1 VGRLKNVSGEARE
14 VPLLGNRVVEPD
26 EVVDVDDELL
36 DPEQYVWPA
45 STWQVVE
52 PPATEDRTVEQL
64 QAELRERG
72 LPVSGTKAE
81 LVERLATAD
90 SETAGEVA

>member
-1 VGRLKNVSGEARE
+1 MGRLKNVSGEARE

-45 STWQVVE
+45 STWQVQADKK
-52 PPATEDRTVEQL
+52 PAK
-64 QAELRERG
+64 G
-72 LPVSGTKAE
+72 KA
-81 LVERLATAD
+81 ATA
-90 SETAGEVA
+90 EGEG